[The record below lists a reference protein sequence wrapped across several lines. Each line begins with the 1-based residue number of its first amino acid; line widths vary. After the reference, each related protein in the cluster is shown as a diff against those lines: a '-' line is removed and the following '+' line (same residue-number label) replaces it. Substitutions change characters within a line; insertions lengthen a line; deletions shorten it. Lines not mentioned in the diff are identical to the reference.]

1 MPKAVWT
8 PWPRPLGTSEPT
20 SGDKPVWVC
29 SADIRN
35 MKFPN
40 DENGNILAKMFERGD
55 DLSKSRKIDFCFVF
69 PEDSKRI
76 NLLSKRD

>member
-1 MPKAVWT
+1 
-8 PWPRPLGTSEPT
+8 
-20 SGDKPVWVC
+20 
-29 SADIRN
+29 